1 MVSDLQ
7 RMEDAVARMS
17 TAQERL
23 TRSRRLSPTLT
34 SFSPAAASPARSPS
48 LRHHMFR
55 REMVC

>member
-7 RMEDAVARMS
+7 RMEDAVARLS
-17 TAQERL
+17 AAQEQL

-34 SFSPAAASPARSPS
+34 SFSPAAASRARSPS
-48 LRHHMFR
+48 LRHHICR